1 MWRHLAANALT
12 FFVVALFLIAGLVA
26 WGQSRWAQPGPL
38 AQAICF
44 QVESDSTMRQVS
56 RQLAERGAVSSDW
69 IFRAG
74 SDYTDRTAR
83 LKAGSFLIPASA
95 SMEDVSRVITG
106 SGASTCGT
114 EVVYLVGIGASSARV
129 RELDPA
135 TGDLEQTASFDFT
148 ADEPVP
154 PEYEAARAEPGTTY
168 WVRVIE
174 GTTSWQVAQALD
186 AIDILE
192 GEVGEVPAEGS
203 LAPNTYDIEPGT
215 DVAAVLDRMRSAQ
228 TRILAEAWAARAEN
242 LPFDTPEEA
251 LTLASIVEKETAIP
265 EERPVVASVLVN
277 RIEDGMRLQFDPTII
292 YGITRGQGVLD
303 RPIRRSDIEGR
314 TERELHGE
322 VAYNTYVV
330 DGLPAGPIANP
341 GRESIAAVLNPEK
354 TEALY
359 FVADGTGGHV
369 FANTLAEHNA
379 NVRKWYALRRQRGEM

>member
-148 ADEPVP
+148 ADGPVP

-203 LAPNTYDIEPGT
+203 LAPNTYDIEPGSGVGGGGGRGPPAPRT
-215 DVAAVLDRMRSAQ
+215 SPS
-228 TRILAEAWAARAEN
+228 TRRR
-242 LPFDTPEEA
+242 
-251 LTLASIVEKETAIP
+251 
-265 EERPVVASVLVN
+265 RP
-277 RIEDGMRLQFDPTII
+277 
-292 YGITRGQGVLD
+292 
-303 RPIRRSDIEGR
+303 
-314 TERELHGE
+314 
-322 VAYNTYVV
+322 
-330 DGLPAGPIANP
+330 
-341 GRESIAAVLNPEK
+341 
-354 TEALY
+354 
-359 FVADGTGGHV
+359 
-369 FANTLAEHNA
+369 
-379 NVRKWYALRRQRGEM
+379 